1 MNRQDLE
8 TYLAAL
14 DERLERPAT
23 LVVYGSAAVMLL
35 GETDRT
41 SLDIDIAGPYSSA
54 DYGQLSCA
62 AAAIGVPVNPSE
74 DFAGDHLE
82 WVSPL
87 LLALPEPD
95 DASSVVLWHGARLT
109 VKTVSP
115 AQLVASKLIRY
126 DEIDQSDVRFL
137 CSQSRLTYDE
147 VAAAVEQLP
156 PRFRSDPVVR
166 DNLENLRSDLKSW
179 EPAP

>member
-1 MNRQDLE
+1 MNRQDAE
-8 TYLAAL
+8 NYLAAL
-14 DERLERPAT
+14 DQRLERPT
-23 LVVYGSAAVMLL
+23 ELVVYGSAALMLL
-35 GETDRT
+35 GEVDRT
-41 SLDIDIAGPYSSA
+41 SLDIGIAGPYSSA
-54 DYGQLSCA
+54 DFGDLSRA
-62 AAAIGVPVNPSE
+62 AKEIGVPVNPSE

-87 LLALPEPD
+87 LLALPVPD
-95 DASSVVLWHGARLT
+95 ADAVVLWQGARLT
-109 VKTVSP
+109 VKTVPP

-156 PRFRSDPVVR
+156 PRFRNDLLVR
-166 DNLENLRSDLKSW
+166 DNLESFRTDFLSW